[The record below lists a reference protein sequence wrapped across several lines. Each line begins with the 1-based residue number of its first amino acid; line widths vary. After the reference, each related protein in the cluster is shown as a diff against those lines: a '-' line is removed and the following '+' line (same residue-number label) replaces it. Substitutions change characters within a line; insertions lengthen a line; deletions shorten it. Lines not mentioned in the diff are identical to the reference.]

1 MEDVV
6 TGETDKEDDVVMKE
20 ERFKGQNK
28 MLDSFIVY
36 ISISLGISACFHLN
50 PRCEVIDSQV
60 FGLVFRFEDIIFG
73 SSIWDFDIGIWD
85 LGFRFWD

>member
-6 TGETDKEDDVVMKE
+6 TGETGKEDDVVTKV

-36 ISISLGISACFHLN
+36 ISISLGIYA
-50 PRCEVIDSQV
+50 
-60 FGLVFRFEDIIFG
+60 
-73 SSIWDFDIGIWD
+73 
-85 LGFRFWD
+85 

>member
-6 TGETDKEDDVVMKE
+6 TGETGKEDDVVTKE

-36 ISISLGISACFHLN
+36 ISISLGIYACFHLN
-50 PRCEVIDSQV
+50 PRCEVIDSHV
-60 FGLVFRFEDIIFG
+60 FGLVFRF
-73 SSIWDFDIGIWD
+73 
-85 LGFRFWD
+85 